1 MKNLITIIF
10 SVILV
15 TIIIDESYGQKIMK
29 LESELK
35 SGSTP
40 LEAKRKAFGSVGKY
54 QFGSYRIVSGKSGWT
69 TTKPSSKFFSSET
82 KSESKK
88 KSSFVFVSNDKDT
101 IQVSTSTNTKTIE
114 STWGDFSRLNLS
126 SDNYLSVFSMNNDT
140 TVWRMIILAQ
150 KGAVVKNNFSA
161 EGILTNGQKTI
172 QIREVRQWE
181 DGKVPMF
188 KLIIGYEFFLDQHSI
203 AAVQSSPDSFQKK
216 FVWLHKDL
224 DEKMKSIIAAA
235 SASIMLYS
243 EESMGSLDR

>member
-69 TTKPSSKFFSSET
+69 TTKSSSKFFSSET